1 MKKGFTLIEL
11 LIVVIVIA
19 ILATFAIPQ
28 YLTAVERAKEAKAR
42 HNLSVIMQAEKMC
55 RAVND
60 SYVAIDDTPH
70 GNNCT
75 SATDTLGT
83 YVEMLDIDSD
93 PDWTYSSSNVTAST
107 ITLTAARAAGPNNAD
122 RVTLTESG
130 IWAGNFTPQAGD

>member
-28 YLTAVERAKEAKAR
+28 YLKAVERAKGAKAK
-42 HNLSVIMQAEKMC
+42 HSLSIIMQAEKMC

-60 SYVAIDDTPH
+60 SYVDIDDTPH
-70 GNNCT
+70 GDACG
-75 SATDTLGT
+75 AETLGD

-93 PDWTYSSSNVTAST
+93 GDWTYSTQVASTAST
-107 ITLTAARAAGPNNAD
+107 ITIRATRDDGPNEDETIDLDQNGTWTDA
-122 RVTLTESG
+122 
-130 IWAGNFTPQAGD
+130 FTP